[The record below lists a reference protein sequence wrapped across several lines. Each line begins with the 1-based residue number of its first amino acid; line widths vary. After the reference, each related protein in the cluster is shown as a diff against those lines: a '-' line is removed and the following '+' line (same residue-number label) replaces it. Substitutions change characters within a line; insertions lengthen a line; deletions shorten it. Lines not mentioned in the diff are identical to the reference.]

1 MEIFKDIKG
10 YEGLYQV
17 SNLGNVKS
25 IIKRTYKS
33 NKILKPSSD
42 GCGYQIVSLCKN
54 KKRSTKTVHRL
65 VALNFLGESE
75 LQVNHKDF
83 DKSNNKIENLE
94 FVTPLENIRHNI
106 NNNRANYNFDK
117 IAVKTRKKVLQINH
131 ITNEI
136 INTFIS
142 AHEASRQTGFN
153 RGNISSTCRG
163 NNKLVNGYNWK
174 YA

>member
-25 IIKRTYKS
+25 IIKS
-33 NKILKPSSD
+33 SDKILKAGTD
-42 GCGYQIVSLCKN
+42 GGGYKIVTLCKN
-54 KKRSTKTVHRL
+54 KKHSTKTVHRL
-65 VALNFLGESE
+65 VALNFIEESE
-75 LQVNHKDF
+75 LQVNHKDC

-94 FVTPLENIRHNI
+94 FVTALENIRHAI
-106 NNNRANYNFDK
+106 NNGRVNYNFDK